1 MCVWDSRYC
10 VKQWRKLNASN
21 RHMKELLKHTGDN
34 TEQMKHSR
42 KWKAGTIR
50 VMKNTDVDLQTFLKM
65 KHSNCE

>member
-1 MCVWDSRYC
+1 
-10 VKQWRKLNASN
+10 
-21 RHMKELLKHTGDN
+21 MKEVLKHTGDN

-65 KHSNCE
+65 KYKEAII